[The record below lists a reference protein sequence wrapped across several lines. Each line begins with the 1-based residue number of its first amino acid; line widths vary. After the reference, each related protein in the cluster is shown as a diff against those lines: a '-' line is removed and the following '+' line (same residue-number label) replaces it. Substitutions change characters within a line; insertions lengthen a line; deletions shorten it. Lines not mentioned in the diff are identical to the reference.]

1 MIKSEA
7 AASIKEAL
15 FKTLV
20 VYILLSWIVLNLI
33 IIPAILIKLGS

>member
-1 MIKSEA
+1 M
-7 AASIKEAL
+7 KEAL

-20 VYILLSWIVLNLI
+20 VYMLLCGFVANLI